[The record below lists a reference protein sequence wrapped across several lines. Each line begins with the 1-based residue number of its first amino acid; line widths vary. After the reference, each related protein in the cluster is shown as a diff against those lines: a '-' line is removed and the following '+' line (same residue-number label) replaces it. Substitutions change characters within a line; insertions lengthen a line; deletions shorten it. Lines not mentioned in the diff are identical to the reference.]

1 MQPKYSEDEIQEMFE
16 LFTEEEKRKMKSLKD
31 TSEED
36 WKHMKEIFLAL
47 YKDNLNTL
55 CFRALKAS
63 NEAIY
68 VLNGKQIHRT
78 KKEPITPS
86 KLRIVD
92 ALHRNRV
99 RLCSSDIFD
108 EAKRLRPTYINST
121 VTSCIAN
128 IVVQLKQK
136 N

>member
-1 MQPKYSEDEIQEMFE
+1 M
-16 LFTEEEKRKMKSLKD
+16 FTEEEKRKMKSLKD
-31 TSEED
+31 TSEDD

-47 YKDNLNTL
+47 YKDNLNTIR
-55 CFRALKAS
+55 FRALKAS
-63 NEAIY
+63 NEATY

-86 KLRIVD
+86 KLRIID
-92 ALHRNRV
+92 ALHQNRV

-108 EAKRLRPTYINST
+108 EAKRLRKTYINST